1 MARYLV
7 IYKEYQDALKILRVL
22 KNTGHGTME
31 SCFLEVFCLTKL
43 DQPEQKIMLLQ
54 KSIDFFGHDPYMIN
68 ELAVTYEIFD
78 DSKESIAL
86 YLKALK
92 RDKYNDQSLNLLA
105 AQVFYLGSSE
115 LSTIL
120 YTKLIG
126 NFFSLNKNN
135 KRILSFSN
143 NLIKAFKIF

>member
-1 MARYLV
+1 MEWFLHMMSRYLI
-7 IYKEYQDALKILRVL
+7 IYKEYQDSLKILRIL

-31 SCFLEVFCLTKL
+31 SCFLEIFCLTKL
-43 DQPEQKIMLLQ
+43 DQPEQKILLLQ
-54 KSIDFFGHDPYMIN
+54 NSIDSFGKEPFMLN
-68 ELAVTYEIFD
+68 ELAMTYEIFD

-92 RDKYNDQSLNLLA
+92 RDKYNDQSLNFLS
-105 AQVFYLGSSE
+105 AQVFYLGSPE

-126 NFFSLNKNN
+126 KWL
-135 KRILSFSN
+135 
-143 NLIKAFKIF
+143 

>member
-1 MARYLV
+1 MEWFLHMMSRYLI
-7 IYKEYQDALKILRVL
+7 IYKEYQDSLKILRLL

-31 SCFLEVFCLTKL
+31 SCFLEIFCLTKL
-43 DQPEQKIMLLQ
+43 DQPEQKILLLQ
-54 KSIDFFGHDPYMIN
+54 NSIDSFGKEPFMLN
-68 ELAVTYEIFD
+68 ELAMTYEIFD

-92 RDKYNDQSLNLLA
+92 RDKYNDQSLNFLSS
-105 AQVFYLGSSE
+105 QVFYLGSPE

-126 NFFSLNKNN
+126 KGFEFYY
-135 KRILSFSN
+135 
-143 NLIKAFKIF
+143 